1 MVLSVGIRVDASIDI
16 GTGHVMRC
24 LTLADTLKGLG
35 ATCTFIC
42 RRHPGNL
49 LSLIAQ
55 RGHGV
60 IALDAGSGPLP
71 EGAAMTYAAWLGV
84 DWTRD
89 ARETRKALGS
99 ACLDWLVVDHYA
111 LDYRWERALRMCCS
125 RLMVID
131 DLADRVHDCNL
142 LLDQNLGRSAQDY
155 QGLIDPAASLLIG
168 PRYALLRPEF
178 SQWREF
184 SLARRT
190 RPEVKQ
196 MLIAMGGGD
205 KNNVTGKVLDE
216 LKRCKIPL
224 DLRITVVMGAF
235 APWLE
240 TVKLQ
245 VAQMPFPAGVVVGV
259 SNMAE
264 IMASSDLA
272 IGAAGGGAWERCA
285 LGLPSLL
292 MILAENQRSG
302 SAALAEINAAILCAS
317 ASEISERAMFFTT
330 DKNGKS
336 ALQKISNSGAALV
349 DGEGSNRVALAM
361 GATRV

>member
-1 MVLSVGIRVDASIDI
+1 
-16 GTGHVMRC
+16 MRC

-42 RRHPGNL
+42 RRHHGNL

-55 RGHGV
+55 RGHGA
-60 IALDAGSGPLP
+60 IALDAGSGRLP
-71 EGAAMTYAAWLGV
+71 EDADPMHAAWLGV

-89 ARETRKALGS
+89 ARETREALGS

-111 LDYRWERALRMCCS
+111 LDHRWERALRTYC
-125 RLMVID
+125 RQLMVID
-131 DLADRVHDCNL
+131 DLADRAHDCDL

-155 QGLIDPAASLLIG
+155 QGLLDPEASLLIG

-178 SQWREF
+178 SQWREP

-190 RPEVKQ
+190 RPDVKHV
-196 MLIAMGGGD
+196 LIAMGGVD
-205 KNNVTGKVLDE
+205 KNNVTGKVLDS
-216 LKRCKIPL
+216 LKGCKIPL
-224 DLRITVVMGAF
+224 DLHITVVMGAC

-240 TVKLQ
+240 KVKLQ
-245 VAQMPFPAGVVVGV
+245 VAQMPCPAEVAVGV
-259 SNMAE
+259 CNMAE

-302 SAALAEINAAILCAS
+302 SAALAEMNAAILCAS
-317 ASEISERAMFFTT
+317 ASEISERVMFFTT
-330 DKNGKS
+330 DKNGQS
-336 ALQKISNSGAALV
+336 ALKKISDSGAALA
-349 DGEGSNRVALAM
+349 DGEGSNRVSLAM
-361 GATRV
+361 GAPRV